1 MQSLVRRVP
10 FPLHSYLSSSPRP
23 SLSRRYKASR
33 IYSGSS
39 LLSPISFIY
48 HYSLAN
54 MYSSDDELPQP
65 PGSRSPSPP
74 LPLNTAAFRK
84 RSYGEASTASSDMP
98 FFSSD
103 DLADASIGNYT
114 SPRHKKQY
122 RRTWWESES
131 SSAATRKEGIR
142 RAAKRA
148 KDSGVFMPSSD
159 SSGPEEGFG
168 YNQLKPV
175 TPPKKES
182 STISPKRV
190 AQSGARN
197 FFRELVEEC
206 LEDNNETIDAQ

>member
-1 MQSLVRRVP
+1 VITCPDVCPLLFILISLRSYVLPRLLLQGVRELLKFVATV
-10 FPLHSYLSSSPRP
+10 FNLVYI
-23 SLSRRYKASR
+23 SLPTT
-33 IYSGSS
+33 
-39 LLSPISFIY
+39 L
-48 HYSLAN
+48 N

-84 RSYGEASTASSDMP
+84 RSYGEASEASSDMP

-131 SSAATRKEGIR
+131 SSAATRKDGIR

-168 YNQLKPV
+168 YNQLKPI
-175 TPPKKES
+175 TPPKRET

-190 AQSGARN
+190 AQSGAPN
-197 FFRELVEEC
+197 FFRELVKEC
-206 LEDNNETIDAQ
+206 LDDNIETIDAQ

>member
-1 MQSLVRRVP
+1 
-10 FPLHSYLSSSPRP
+10 
-23 SLSRRYKASR
+23 
-33 IYSGSS
+33 
-39 LLSPISFIY
+39 
-48 HYSLAN
+48 

-84 RSYGEASTASSDMP
+84 RSYGEASEASSDMP

-131 SSAATRKEGIR
+131 SSAATRKENIR

-175 TPPKKES
+175 TPPKRES

-190 AQSGARN
+190 AQSGAPISSVSWSRN
-197 FFRELVEEC
+197 VWTTTLRLLMRSKRVVYNC
-206 LEDNNETIDAQ
+206 LKIQILTGPGIWA